1 MPFLSL
7 FLDDDFANDSELLV
21 ACMILEK
28 QIDLGVAEGKN
39 IFIPSEHIRT
49 LRETHQTGI
58 R

>member
-1 MPFLSL
+1 
-7 FLDDDFANDSELLV
+7 
-21 ACMILEK
+21 MILEK

-39 IFIPSEHIRT
+39 IFIPSEHMRT